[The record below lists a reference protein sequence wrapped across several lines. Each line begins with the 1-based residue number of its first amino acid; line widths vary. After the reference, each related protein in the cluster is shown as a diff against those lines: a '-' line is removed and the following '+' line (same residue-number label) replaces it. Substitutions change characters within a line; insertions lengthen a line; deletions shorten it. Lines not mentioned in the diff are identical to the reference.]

1 MQQISGPRRLKD
13 VADSGFAAFV
23 ADRQAALLRLAMVL
37 TGDAV
42 LSQDIVADVLSRA
55 FERWPRIA
63 QTEQPYAYV
72 RRMVIN
78 EHVSWR
84 RRLRRF
90 AFGFDREFPQPL
102 ADDPATAHAERDAM
116 LRRLASLPPK
126 QRAVIVLR
134 FYDGLSDAEIAAAM
148 HCAESTVRSN
158 IARALAALRIELT
171 EPMAE
176 PMTSNRKR

>member
-1 MQQISGPRRLKD
+1 MQQIAGSWRLKD

-23 ADRQAALLRLAMVL
+23 ADRQAALLRFAMVL

-42 LSQDIVADVLSRA
+42 LSQDIVADVFSRA

-90 AFGFDREFPQPL
+90 AFGFDREFSQPL
-102 ADDPATAHAERDAM
+102 ADDPATTHAERDAM

-134 FYDGLSDAEIAAAM
+134 FYDDLPDAEIAAAM

-176 PMTSNRKR
+176 QMTVNRNQ